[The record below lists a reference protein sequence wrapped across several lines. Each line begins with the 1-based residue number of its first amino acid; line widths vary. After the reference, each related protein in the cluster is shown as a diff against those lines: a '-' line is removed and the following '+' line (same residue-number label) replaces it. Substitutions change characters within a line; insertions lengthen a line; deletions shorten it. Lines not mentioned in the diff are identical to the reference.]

1 MIAKNYLD
9 NGTAIAAFSRISFGA
24 TVLPI
29 NVVLYLEN
37 LKALVLTILLL
48 KLSVSSLE
56 QNHQLSF
63 QNNLSI
69 RINNLRIVI

>member
-29 NVVLYLEN
+29 NLVLCLEN

-56 QNHQLSF
+56 QNHQLT
-63 QNNLSI
+63 
-69 RINNLRIVI
+69 VISE

>member
-29 NVVLYLEN
+29 NLVLYLEN

-56 QNHQLSF
+56 QNHQLT
-63 QNNLSI
+63 
-69 RINNLRIVI
+69 VISE

>member
-56 QNHQLSF
+56 QNHQLT
-63 QNNLSI
+63 
-69 RINNLRIVI
+69 VISE

>member
-29 NVVLYLEN
+29 NLVFYLEN

-56 QNHQLSF
+56 QNHQLT
-63 QNNLSI
+63 
-69 RINNLRIVI
+69 VISE

>member
-9 NGTAIAAFSRISFGA
+9 NGTAIAAFSRISLGA

-29 NVVLYLEN
+29 NLVLYLEN

-56 QNHQLSF
+56 QNHQLT
-63 QNNLSI
+63 
-69 RINNLRIVI
+69 VISE